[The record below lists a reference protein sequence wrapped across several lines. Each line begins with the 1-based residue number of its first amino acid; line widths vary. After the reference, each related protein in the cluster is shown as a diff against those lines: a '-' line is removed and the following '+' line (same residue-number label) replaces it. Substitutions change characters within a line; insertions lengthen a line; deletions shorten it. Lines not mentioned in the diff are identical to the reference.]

1 MKKLLIMT
9 AFLSA
14 MLTGC
19 ERVDHTDEIHS
30 KPSSHLPLDEVAR
43 MLSALPIEKVQM
55 QEVHNAVSSS
65 SSNGYD
71 EEYMMRDIFA
81 SPGNGVGDS
90 PAETKSWVY
99 DYILNTF
106 FTKHCH
112 LTTQIVYHIACHVV
126 IVC

>member
-30 KPSSHLPLDEVAR
+30 KPSPHLPLDEVAR

-90 PAETKSWVY
+90 PAETKAYTRPLRDLIS
-99 DYILNTF
+99 
-106 FTKHCH
+106 
-112 LTTQIVYHIACHVV
+112 
-126 IVC
+126 